1 MTTSSAWFRCGELE
15 ESYPQAHKAFL
26 EEFACSIELVDFCV
40 DPEGDLW
47 AHVGAGDEAEQYK
60 WNGSTWA
67 DYNSDQ

>member
-40 DPEGDLW
+40 DPEG
-47 AHVGAGDEAEQYK
+47 EAEQYK